1 MEISQLS
8 SPSLCE
14 AQIKQGKLRHCTQ
27 TTGKDIFTNPTA
39 ILTLTS
45 SFKLQVR
52 LRVLQIISSFLDKKG
67 ENYLSVMPDSAPLM
81 AEALEDDDVRVEK
94 SCQKLMKK
102 MEEVFGHSVE
112 SYFE

>member
-1 MEISQLS
+1 
-8 SPSLCE
+8 
-14 AQIKQGKLRHCTQ
+14 
-27 TTGKDIFTNPTA
+27 
-39 ILTLTS
+39 
-45 SFKLQVR
+45 
-52 LRVLQIISSFLDKKG
+52 
-67 ENYLSVMPDSAPLM
+67 MPDSAPLM

>member
-1 MEISQLS
+1 MYT
-8 SPSLCE
+8 
-14 AQIKQGKLRHCTQ
+14 K
-27 TTGKDIFTNPTA
+27 TTGKDTLLFTNPTA

-45 SFKLQVR
+45 SFKFQVR

-81 AEALEDDDVRVEK
+81 AEALEDDDIRVEK

>member
-1 MEISQLS
+1 M
-8 SPSLCE
+8 
-14 AQIKQGKLRHCTQ
+14 QGHI
-27 TTGKDIFTNPTA
+27 IFTNSAA
-39 ILTLTS
+39 ILTITS
-45 SFKLQVR
+45 SFKFQVR